1 MYTSS
6 LCCLADYSQMQPL
19 ETTSIDCVTAPWAES
34 RCGLPGYLWLKLYP
48 AIRLGCLSS
57 KVSPGE
63 GPTFRSSRW
72 SGRVQILTSSKI
84 QFLTGCGPEAPQISA
99 TGVSPQSSSQHGS
112 CFPQSEGVR
121 GGTQLIFYSLEASH
135 LSQPHQ
141 WEGVK
146 WGISASRQSHW
157 RPAERMP
164 SQR

>member
-1 MYTSS
+1 MWLTWVS
-6 LCCLADYSQMQPL
+6 LAQAFSCYQAELPL
-19 ETTSIDCVTAPWAES
+19 IQSFT
-34 RCGLPGYLWLKLYP
+34 
-48 AIRLGCLSS
+48 
-57 KVSPGE
+57 GE

-84 QFLTGCGPEAPQISA
+84 QFLTDCGPEAPQISA

-146 WGISASRQSHW
+146 WGISASRQSIGGQLRGCHH
-157 RPAERMP
+157 RGEAKILSCHIKSIQPCPDHSMRTV
-164 SQR
+164 

>member
-1 MYTSS
+1 MLSSRLSPNTTPCNKHLLHHSS
-6 LCCLADYSQMQPL
+6 LG
-19 ETTSIDCVTAPWAES
+19 WES
-34 RCGLPGYLWLKLYP
+34 RCDLPGYLWLKLSP

-72 SGRVQILTSSKI
+72 SGRVQILTSLRI

-164 SQR
+164 SQRWS

>member
-1 MYTSS
+1 MAHRQCCS
-6 LCCLADYSQMQPL
+6 LGNRA
-19 ETTSIDCVTAPWAES
+19 
-34 RCGLPGYLWLKLYP
+34 WLLKDRIFMP
-48 AIRLGCLSS
+48 SWNF
-57 KVSPGE
+57 SPE
-63 GPTFRSSRW
+63 QSL
-72 SGRVQILTSSKI
+72 V

-146 WGISASRQSHW
+146 WGISASRQSIGGQLRGCH
-157 RPAERMP
+157 RRGEAKILSCHIKSIQPCPDHSMRTV
-164 SQR
+164 

>member
-1 MYTSS
+1 MSQLLGLRVQVWLTWVS
-6 LCCLADYSQMQPL
+6 LAQAFSCYQAELPL
-19 ETTSIDCVTAPWAES
+19 IQSFT
-34 RCGLPGYLWLKLYP
+34 
-48 AIRLGCLSS
+48 
-57 KVSPGE
+57 GE

-146 WGISASRQSHW
+146 WGISASRQSIGGQLRGCH
-157 RPAERMP
+157 RRGEAKILSCHIKSIQPCPDHSMRTV
-164 SQR
+164 